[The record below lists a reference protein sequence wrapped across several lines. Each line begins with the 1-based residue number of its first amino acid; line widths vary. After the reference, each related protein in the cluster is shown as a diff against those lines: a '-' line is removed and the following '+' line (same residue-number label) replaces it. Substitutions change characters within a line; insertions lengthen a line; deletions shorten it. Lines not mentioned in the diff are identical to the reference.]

1 METII
6 VVDSDGVLIAA
17 VGDGDELTFHSPDV
31 KKVEIVKR
39 AIKNHKKF
47 SIVFGAPPVT
57 AESHSLLGV
66 FAALTA
72 AAPNRTFLKEAPD
85 ELLDQISAL

>member
-1 METII
+1 MEQVI

-17 VGDGDELTFHSPDV
+17 IGDGDTLTFHSPDSQKIALV
-31 KKVEIVKR
+31 KK
-39 AIKNHKKF
+39 AIDSHKKL
-47 SIVFGAPPVT
+47 SLVFGAEPVV
-57 AESHSLLGV
+57 ASSNSLLGV

-85 ELLDQISAL
+85 DLLDQISAL